1 MGVAPIQENEF
12 SARASEAEHA
22 LLVTMAGKADLNS
35 SSQLDRF
42 VDEVHAEAQRLHP
55 AAVRIDLRQVEF
67 MNSSCLR
74 CLVRWIGQIQALAT
88 DERYHLT
95 LISSPS
101 VFWQK
106 RSLLALTLLSSDLVS
121 VEM

>member
-1 MGVAPIQENEF
+1 MDVAPIRETEF
-12 SARASEAEHA
+12 TAHAAHGEHA

-35 SSQLDRF
+35 SSQLERF

-55 AAVRIDLRQVEF
+55 AAVRVDLRQVEF

-74 CLVRWIGQIQALAT
+74 CLVRWIGQIQTLASP
-88 DERYHLT
+88 EQYRLT
-95 LISSPS
+95 LVSSPTAS
-101 VFWQK
+101 WQK